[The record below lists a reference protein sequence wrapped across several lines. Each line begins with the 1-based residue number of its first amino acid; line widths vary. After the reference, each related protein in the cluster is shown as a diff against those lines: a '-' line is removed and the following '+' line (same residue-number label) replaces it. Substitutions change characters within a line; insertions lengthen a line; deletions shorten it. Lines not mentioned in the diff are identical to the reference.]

1 MQIGMKL
8 HKVAI
13 PQPPKP
19 AFERVFK
26 STVSPREGEV
36 RVQFYIP
43 HRWKRRKEPNQEK
56 FPVVVNFHG
65 GGFTLGAATDDARWA
80 ACVAKHVGAIVA
92 AVDYRL
98 GPEDPFPTAVE
109 DGAEAVLYIANHA
122 EELHIDVNK
131 IAISG
136 FSSGGNMA
144 FTVPMRLRAEMSAD
158 FHAEAEKVDHPMKA
172 GASGTGT
179 TTVQP
184 LQNLEIAA
192 IMSWYPSCD
201 YTITREQRHQTCLN
215 KKKDLSPMFFNL
227 FDESYIATSG
237 TDLSSP
243 YLSPAVAP
251 DAMLELL
258 PREIMLYTC
267 EWCSLR
273 DEGERLADR
282 LEAIGKKVNCYCMP
296 KVPHG
301 FDRAP
306 NPLGIS
312 GVKKHYKAACSELN
326 RVFDSR

>member
-1 MQIGMKL
+1 MGMKL
-8 HKVAI
+8 HKAAI

-19 AFERVFK
+19 DFERVFK
-26 STVSPREGEV
+26 TTISPRQGEV
-36 RVQFYIP
+36 RIQFYLP
-43 HRWKRRKEPNQEK
+43 KRWKDRGRSDQPK

-65 GGFTLGAATDDARWA
+65 GGFTLGQATDDARWA
-80 ACVAKHVGAIVA
+80 HAVNKHVDAVVA

-98 GPEDPFPTAVE
+98 GPEEPFPTAVE
-109 DGAEAVLYIANHA
+109 DGTDAVLYVAKHA

-131 IAISG
+131 IAICG

-144 FTVPMRLRAEMSAD
+144 FTVPMRLRAQNLPSSAED
-158 FHAEAEKVDHPMKA
+158 AIGEQKVMKA
-172 GASGTGT
+172 SAEDVDAATDLT
-179 TTVQP
+179 DPVV
-184 LQNLEIAA
+184 EIAA
-192 IMSWYPSCD
+192 VLSWYPSCD
-201 YTITREQRHQTCLN
+201 YTLTRAERHEKCLN
-215 KKKDLSPMFFNL
+215 KEKDLSPMFFNL

-251 DAMLELL
+251 VKMLESL
-258 PREIMLYTC
+258 PHEIILYTC

-273 DEGERLADR
+273 AEAEGLKTR
-282 LEAIGKKVNCYCMP
+282 LEGLGKNVKYTCIP

-312 GVKKHYKAACSELN
+312 GVKTHYKEACAEL
-326 RVFDSR
+326 RRIFDAR